1 MQYKIRDITCYQV
14 VLTVVYALGGCC
26 HPSLAFFFKFKS
38 INMNIYKFSNSD
50 DVQIVVA
57 ENVGDA
63 AKKVTFDWKNVRCL
77 YKDVIVVK

>member
-1 MQYKIRDITCYQV
+1 
-14 VLTVVYALGGCC
+14 
-26 HPSLAFFFKFKS
+26 
-38 INMNIYKFSNSD
+38 MNIYKFSNSD

-77 YKDVIVVK
+77 YKDVIVVV